1 MTPGQHLP
9 PEYEKGDETTVG
21 GYAAVHARP
30 AALEGRDGM
39 SYSLDV
45 LSDSTGEAARPFGAY
60 LIFVQWSRM
69 GAQKAEGHLET
80 DFLAWGSSDAEAE
93 RALGAMPLA
102 DAQRALD
109 ALITARDGGSTRRWW
124 DAMREDE
131 GAE

>member
-1 MTPGQHLP
+1 VTPGQHLP

-21 GYAAVHARP
+21 GYAAVHSRP

-45 LSDSTGEAARPFGAY
+45 LSDATGDAARPFGAY

-80 DFLAWGSSDAEAE
+80 DFLTWGSTADEAE
-93 RALGAMPLA
+93 RALGAMPLTE
-102 DAQRALD
+102 AQRALD
-109 ALITARDGGSTRRWW
+109 TLVAARDGDSTRRWW
-124 DAMREDE
+124 DVMREDDGGE
-131 GAE
+131 

>member
-21 GYAAVHARP
+21 GYAAVHSRP

-45 LSDSTGEAARPFGAY
+45 LSDATGDAARPFGGY

-80 DFLAWGSSDAEAE
+80 DFLTWGSTADEAE
-93 RALGAMPLA
+93 RALGAMPLTE
-102 DAQRALD
+102 AQRTLD
-109 ALITARDGGSTRRWW
+109 ALVAARDGQSTRRWW
-124 DAMREDE
+124 DVMREDDG
-131 GAE
+131 GA

>member
-21 GYAAVHARP
+21 GYAAVHSRP

-39 SYSLDV
+39 SYSLDL
-45 LSDSTGEAARPFGAY
+45 LSDKTDDPARPFGAY
-60 LIFVQWSRM
+60 LIFVQWSRL

-80 DFLAWGSSDAEAE
+80 DFVAWGNSASEAE
-93 RALGAMPLA
+93 HALGAMPLA
-102 DAQRALD
+102 QAQRALD
-109 ALITARDGGSTRRWW
+109 TLISARDGGSTRRWY
-124 DAMREDE
+124 DAMNADD

>member
-21 GYAAVHARP
+21 GYAAVHSRP

-39 SYSLDV
+39 SYSLDL
-45 LSDSTGEAARPFGAY
+45 LSDATGDPTKPFGAY

-80 DFLAWGSSDAEAE
+80 DFLTWGASADEAE
-93 RALGAMPLA
+93 QVLRTMTLEQ
-102 DAQRALD
+102 AQRALD
-109 ALITARDGGSTRRWW
+109 TLIAARDGASTRRWY
-124 DAMREDE
+124 DAMNDGDGGE
-131 GAE
+131 